1 MCLALLLAGCAGKPP
16 RAPDE
21 AGGSATLLGRGQ
33 ASWYG
38 GKFHGRKTASGEKF
52 NRHAFT
58 AAHPSLP
65 FGTRLCVRSMANGQT
80 VVVRIN
86 DRGPSIKKRIID
98 VSEAA
103 AKTLDMVKSGVVS
116 VELWRIGHQSQ
127 SCPARLPPLPNTS
140 RRR

>member
-1 MCLALLLAGCAGKPP
+1 VDGVRDTDGVRDAGSSLVA
-16 RAPDE
+16 
-21 AGGSATLLGRGQ
+21 RGQ

-38 GKFHGRKTASGEKF
+38 GKFHGRKTASGEIF
-52 NRHAFT
+52 NRNALT

-86 DRGPSIKKRIID
+86 DRGPSTKKRIID

-103 AKTLDMVKSGVVS
+103 AKTLDMVRAGVVS
-116 VELWRIGHQSQ
+116 VELWRIGSQSQ